1 MTTYYDLSHPIANGM
16 TFYPGDPQPRMA
28 PAPMAA
34 PWRVTE
40 LHMGTHSGTHVDAA
54 SHFIPDGK
62 TIDEYPVER
71 FWVTAHV
78 AVVEADDDKPI
89 PPGAFDSVWASFVP
103 GHGVLICTGWSRHWN
118 TDRYLRHPHLSPEAS
133 KLLVARGVALVGID
147 ALNVDSTAPA
157 GGSSHAHEILL
168 GNDVLIV
175 ENLTGLEQLAPGKA
189 HQFMALPLRLAGLDG
204 SPVRAVA
211 WAVGSD
217 QWSVISDQR
226 PLAPG

>member
-1 MTTYYDLSHPIANGM
+1 MPTLFDLTHPLENNM
-16 TFYPGDPQPRMA
+16 TFYPGDPQPRIA

-40 LHMGTHSGTHVDAA
+40 LRMGTHSGTHVDAA

-78 AVVEADDDKPI
+78 AVVEAEDDQPI
-89 PPGAFDSVWASFVP
+89 PPGAFDSVWASFAP

-133 KLLVARGVALVGID
+133 KLLVARGVTLVGID
-147 ALNVDSTAPA
+147 ALSVDSTAPA
-157 GGSSHAHEILL
+157 GGTSHAHEILL
-168 GNDVLIV
+168 GNDMLIV
-175 ENLTGLEQLAPGKA
+175 ENLIGLEQLAPGKA
-189 HQFMALPLRLAGLDG
+189 YRFMALPLRLAGLDG

-211 WAVGSD
+211 WAV
-217 QWSVISDQR
+217 ISDQ
-226 PLAPG
+226 